1 MKNSKKIENK
11 NKKGISRRTLIKSS
25 LAGGIAASTLGF
37 PAISYGGKKMT
48 ITTAYFK
55 TYPGHAPEAYI
66 LKHKLFARY
75 AEKFGYNI
83 TAKHVQA
90 QTGVAALEGVLAGE
104 LDWTHHGESP
114 LATIIS
120 NGLPVH
126 CGSPGDGGYGNT
138 LMVRPDSKIGTLD
151 DLVEKRARIALRMA
165 SGQHGFC
172 DALFRAA
179 YGKGPEELG
188 IEMVDMSPSEA
199 MLFPKGLDAVVSHA
213 VIPYLMLAKGVCKF
227 LVNNE
232 GEPGPAWKGGIG
244 SDGKVDF
251 FKKANG
257 YPEGFILYRGY
268 NSYRKELVE
277 EHPNLYISY
286 MLACAEAL
294 KAFDQTTLEGQK
306 KAFEHGKD
314 FWDVPPDHVRLQF
327 AKSIAMKHRRWAW
340 ITEGDLKACVWGAPM
355 LYKAGRIRKPV
366 KWDMVK
372 KYFSAT
378 APLEKKAWE
387 MINRFPTVAEMT
399 RKDVAD
405 MRGYPTWEMDK
416 WEAKDV
422 V

>member
-1 MKNSKKIENK
+1 MNK
-11 NKKGISRRTLIKSS
+11 NEMKIDKNISRRSLIKSS
-25 LAGGIAASTLGF
+25 VAGGLAVSTLGF
-37 PAISYGGKKMT
+37 PAISYAGKKIN
-48 ITTAYFK
+48 ITTSYFP
-55 TYPGHAPEAYI
+55 TYPGHALEAYN
-66 LKHKLFARY
+66 LKNKLFVRY
-75 AEKFGYNI
+75 AENFGYDV
-83 TAKHVQA
+83 TLKHVVA

-151 DLVEKRARIALRMA
+151 DLVEKKAKIALRMA

-213 VIPYLMLAKGVCKF
+213 VIPYLMQAKGVCKF

-232 GEPGPAWKGGIG
+232 GEPGPAWKGKIG

-251 FKKANG
+251 FNKANG

-268 NSYRKELVE
+268 NSYRKGLVE
-277 EHPNLYISY
+277 DHPDLYVAF
-286 MLACAEAL
+286 MLATAEAA
-294 KAFDQTTLEGQK
+294 KAFDQTTLEGQRR
-306 KAFEHGKD
+306 AFEFGKD
-314 FWDVPPDHVRLQF
+314 LWDIPADHVKLQF
-327 AKSIAMKHRRWAW
+327 KKSILMSHRKWAW
-340 ITEGDLKACVWGAPM
+340 ITEGDLKACIWGAPM
-355 LYKAGRIRKPV
+355 LHKAGRIRKPV

-378 APLEKKAWE
+378 APLEKKAWQ
-387 MINRFPTVAEMT
+387 MINRFPSIPEMT